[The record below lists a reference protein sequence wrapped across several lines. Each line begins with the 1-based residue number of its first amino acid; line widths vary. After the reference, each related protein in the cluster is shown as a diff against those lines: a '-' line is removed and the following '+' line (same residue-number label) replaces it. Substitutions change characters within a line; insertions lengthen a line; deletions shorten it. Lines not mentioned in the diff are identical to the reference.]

1 MDLRE
6 QLSQIIHPARLLTSQ
21 LHRIAYANDASYF
34 HLVPQAVVQPNSI
47 SEIQSLFRFTQQN
60 HIPMTF
66 RAAGTSLSGQA
77 VTDGILVDVS
87 KHWGNY
93 RVEED
98 ARRIRT
104 QPGIVGGF
112 LNNVLK
118 PFGRR
123 IGPDPASIDAC
134 MMGGIL
140 ANNSSGMCCGVTE
153 NAYRTIHSM
162 TMILPNGLVLNTADT
177 DAAAQLHEGASEIE
191 SGLLEL
197 KRRLLD
203 SPAEFNRQER
213 EEKIT
218 LRGSTKE
225 TLAERVHRRYQ
236 MKNNNGYLLNAF
248 LDFETPLDIL
258 THLMIGSEGTLGFIA
273 EAVLHTLPD
282 YPRRYTGQLY
292 FKNLQDAASAI
303 PPIKESGARAA
314 EIMDRAALRSV
325 QGHPDVPEI
334 LRQLPDGATA
344 ILVEYQAQDAESI
357 LGFKKRAE
365 QVIKQIRL
373 LHDPEFTDDP
383 IAQAALWKTRKG
395 IIPSIGG
402 MRVAGS
408 TCINEDVVFPIHR
421 LAEAVTDLQQLF
433 LEFGYPDGAVFGHAK
448 DGNLHFLVNQAFNTD
463 SGVAH
468 YDNFMHAMVRVVSGK
483 YDGALKA
490 EHGTGRN
497 TAPFV
502 ATEWGDEAYAI
513 MRDLKSLFDPDNML
527 NPGVVINSDP
537 KAHVTHVK
545 SMAAVAPAVD
555 KCIECGFCESK
566 CPSRRLTLTPRQRI
580 VVLREISRL
589 KAIGSDP
596 AALASV
602 MDDFTYAGI
611 DTCAADGLCATA
623 CPVGINTG
631 DFIKRL
637 RSESIKNDKPALWIA
652 EHFSFAEKTVGW
664 SVRMGHI
671 AEKLIGT
678 NGVKSISVAAEKLT
692 GATLPKW
699 NKHIPLSESKVF
711 PGTARQSRCAK
722 HPRGT
727 RLWQKPQRLAPF
739 GDNKSLGSHK
749 FFYFPSCISRQ
760 LGTPKSPIPNSTSL
774 AEIFTTLAARANISL
789 RIPSDVTG
797 HCCGMPFASKGYS
810 AAYKATLHS
819 TLLKFR
825 DWSEDGK
832 YPIVIDTTSCT
843 HTLRTCSDD
852 LSDEDKQLWKGLTI
866 LDSIEFLHDHVLP
879 KLKIHPLDD
888 EVILHPNCSARKL
901 GLDSKLLAIAQ
912 KCSKSATVPLNLGC
926 CAFAG
931 DRGLLFPELTA
942 SATEKE
948 AIEVNLRD
956 YDGYYSSNITCEVG
970 MSEATGKDYI
980 SIVYLVERASRI

>member
-1 MDLRE
+1 MDLGE
-6 QLSQIIHPARLLTSQ
+6 GLSRIIHPDRVLTSY
-21 LHRIAYANDASYF
+21 LHRVAYANDASYF
-34 HLVPQAVVQPNSI
+34 HLVPRAVVQPSSI
-47 SEIQSLFRFTQQN
+47 SEIQALFKFTQAY

-87 KHWGNY
+87 KHWEDY
-93 RVEED
+93 RVGEN
-98 ARRIRT
+98 AQLIRT

-162 TMILPNGLVLNTADT
+162 TFVLPNGFTLDTADPK
-177 DAAAQLHEGASEIE
+177 AGQIFENEQPQIAK
-191 SGLLEL
+191 GLLEL
-197 KRRLLD
+197 KQRIL
-203 SPAEFNRQER
+203 N
-213 EEKIT
+213 
-218 LRGSTKE
+218 STDEYKGE
-225 TLAERVHRRYQ
+225 TLAAKIRRRYQ

-248 LDFETPLDIL
+248 LDFDTPLDIL

-292 FKNLQDAASAI
+292 FRNLQDAAAAI
-303 PPIKESGARAA
+303 LPIKESGARAA

-325 QGHPDVPEI
+325 QGHPDVPTI

-344 ILVEYQAQDAESI
+344 ILLEYQAQDAESI
-357 LGFKKRAE
+357 LGFRKAADRVVKE
-365 QVIKQIRL
+365 IRL

-383 IAQAALWKTRKG
+383 VAQAILWKTRKG

-402 MRVAGS
+402 MRAPGS

-433 LEFGYPDGAVFGHAK
+433 REFGYPDGAVFGHAK
-448 DGNLHFLVNQAFNTD
+448 DGNLHFLVNQAFGSD
-463 SGVAH
+463 ADISH
-468 YDNFMHAMVRVVSGK
+468 YDRFMQAMVKLVSGK

-513 MRDLKSLFDPDNML
+513 MRDLKSLFDPAHML

-537 KAHVTHVK
+537 RAHVTHVK
-545 SMAAVAPAVD
+545 SMASVSPEVD

-580 VVLREISRL
+580 VVQREISRL
-589 KAIGSDP
+589 KALGS
-596 AALASV
+596 ASPELDSV
-602 MDDFTYAGI
+602 LDDFTYAGI
-611 DTCAADGLCATA
+611 DTCAADGMCATA

-637 RSESIKNDKPALWIA
+637 RGESIKNESPALWIA
-652 EHFSFAEKTVGW
+652 EHFALVEKAIGW
-664 SVRMGHI
+664 SVRLGHA
-671 AEKLIGT
+671 AEKVIGAS
-678 NGVKSISVAAEKLT
+678 GVKSISVAAEKVT
-692 GATLPKW
+692 GTAFPKW
-699 NKHIPLSESKVF
+699 NKHIPNSEPKVF
-711 PGTARQSRCAK
+711 AQ

-727 RLWQKPQRLAPF
+727 RLWAHPQLAPF
-739 GDNKSLGSHK
+739 GDDKSLDSGK
-749 FFYFPSCISRQ
+749 FIYFPSCISRQ
-760 LGTPKSPIPNSTSL
+760 LGVPDSSMALSEALLRVAQRAGLSLWVSPDI
-774 AEIFTTLAARANISL
+774 
-789 RIPSDVTG
+789 TG
-797 HCCGMPFASKGYS
+797 TCCGMPFASKGYS
-810 AAYKATLHS
+810 VAYKATLHK
-819 TLLKFR
+819 TLAKFWK
-825 DWSEDGK
+825 WSEEGK
-832 YPIVIDTTSCT
+832 YPVVIDTTSCT
-843 HTLRTCSDD
+843 HTLRTCQDD
-852 LSDEDKQLWKGLTI
+852 LSEEDRELWKKLTI
-866 LDSIEFLHDHVLP
+866 LDGIEFLHDYVLP
-879 KLKIHPLDD
+879 RLDVHPLDED
-888 EVILHPNCSARKL
+888 VILHPNCSARKL
-901 GLDSKLLAIAQ
+901 GLDSRLMAIAQ
-912 KCSKSATVPLNLGC
+912 RCARSATVPLNLGC

-948 AIEVNLRD
+948 AIEVNARG
-956 YDGYYSSNITCEVG
+956 YAGYYSSNIPCEIG
-970 MSEATGKDYI
+970 MSEATGNDYI
-980 SIVYLVERASRI
+980 SIVYLVERASRNQVT